1 MGNTPYEWCVGGSIR
16 ATYLRRDVNGESDEI
31 HMVLCNRSEWS
42 GNGSQKVGNTCKSC
56 CEGISIDRVTLGGRL
71 HERLKL
77 IKCTWIKCCYGRRPY
92 ACPPTLHF
100 DPNCQQQKQLEQ
112 KLNAGTLDGRHSG
125 VSSRA
130 RLPARGACGALGS
143 RGFRDG
149 RSKRFN

>member
-77 IKCTWIKCCYGRRPY
+77 IKCTAHSSKERRRP
-92 ACPPTLHF
+92 LF
-100 DPNCQQQKQLEQ
+100 CQPFSAVTEPAPGVLVPLSGILASRRRKQRKNGE
-112 KLNAGTLDGRHSG
+112 KTSKNGRDM
-125 VSSRA
+125 A
-130 RLPARGACGALGS
+130 
-143 RGFRDG
+143 
-149 RSKRFN
+149 